1 MARVR
6 LTVRQLANESGLD
19 IDETLVILWDA
30 NINVDNQNSPI
41 RKGDANKARRVVGIT
56 TRRELSSIS
65 FWQSSFRLNDSDFE
79 LLLEKLDI
87 PVSLTEKRLTKKII
101 NKLRAESRAQGV
113 AVYNEPA
120 LVAVPAEKAK
130 PFVWETIGKQKDLLY
145 LDADTI
151 TAIHYQLAQDF
162 SEHHDPIDPPGV
174 RPGGLLESAVMR
186 PHTSFLGEVKKYP
199 SLEMAA
205 AALMHS
211 LVHDHPFHNGNKR
224 SALVSTLVFLDKNGL
239 LLTCSEDD
247 LFRLILK
254 VAQHSVLPYYAADN
268 LADREVL
275 EISRW
280 IGKNSRVIEGGER
293 IIPFRRLR
301 RILNRRGCQI
311 SPPKSSAVTITRS
324 VERRIGILR
333 PRTQEEALFSKIAY
347 SDEGRDIERETIA
360 KVRKE
365 LKLDDFNGT
374 DSASFYD
381 NAPDAADG
389 FIAKYRKIL
398 YRLAQL

>member
-19 IDETLVILWDA
+19 VDETLVILWDG
-30 NINVDNQNSPI
+30 NIDVDNQNSTI
-41 RKGDANKARRVVGIT
+41 GKRDANKARRVVGIS

-65 FWQSSFRLNDSDFE
+65 FWQSSFGLDDSEFKA
-79 LLLEKLDI
+79 LLEKLDI
-87 PVSLTEKRLTKKII
+87 PAGLTQKRLTKKVI
-101 NKLRAESRAQGV
+101 NKLRAESRALGIP
-113 AVYNEPA
+113 VYNEP
-120 LVAVPAEKAK
+120 VPVILSAEKTK
-130 PFVWETIGKQKDLLY
+130 TLVWEIVGRQKDLLY

-162 SEHHDPIDPPGV
+162 AEHHDPIDPPGV
-174 RPGGLLESAVMR
+174 RAGGLLESAAMR
-186 PHTSFLGEVKKYP
+186 PQTSFLGEVRKYP
-199 SLEMAA
+199 SVEMAA

-211 LVHDHPFHNGNKR
+211 LVHNHPFHNGNKR

-254 VAQHSVLPYYAADN
+254 VAQHSVLQQYATDN

-280 IGKNSRVIEGGER
+280 ISKNSRPIEGGER
-293 IIPFRRLR
+293 VIPFRRLR
-301 RILNRRGCQI
+301 KILNRRDCQI
-311 SPPKSSAVTITRS
+311 SSPRSSAITITRA

-333 PRTQEEALFSKIAY
+333 PRTQVEYLSSKIAY
-347 SDEGRDIERETIA
+347 QDEGRDIERETIA
-360 KVRKE
+360 KVRRE
-365 LKLDDFNGT
+365 LQLDDLNGT